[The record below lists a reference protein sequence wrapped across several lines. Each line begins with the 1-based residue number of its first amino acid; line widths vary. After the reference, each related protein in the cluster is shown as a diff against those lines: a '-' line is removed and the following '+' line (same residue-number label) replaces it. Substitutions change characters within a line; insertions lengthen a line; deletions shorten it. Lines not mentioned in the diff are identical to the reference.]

1 MVKPSKGAF
10 NRRTRKLTGK
20 GIVSV
25 AKRVQTFKLGD
36 TVVISPVAIYKGLPH
51 LRYTGKRG
59 TVIEKRGKGYVVKVG
74 DFKATK
80 DIVIGAVH
88 LRLA

>member
-10 NRRTRKLTGK
+10 NRRTRKLKGK
-20 GIVSV
+20 SIVSV

-36 TVVISPVAIYKGLPH
+36 SVVISPVAVYKGLPH

-59 TVIEKRGKGYVVKVG
+59 TITEKRGKGYVVKVG
-74 DFKATK
+74 DFKTTK
-80 DIVIGAVH
+80 EIIVGAVH